1 MESPSKD
8 DSIETVIPKEKG
20 INPRYLAPTPNHLKP
35 VHEMKGCLSCFLDS
49 TIIEEEEPPSGIFA
63 LGEIL
68 ATIERMMPTFQSNRR
83 IFEIKTPKE
92 DTANFF
98 KILRVYFSKM

>member
-68 ATIERMMPTFQSNRR
+68 ATIER
-83 IFEIKTPKE
+83 
-92 DTANFF
+92 
-98 KILRVYFSKM
+98 RVYLKLKRQKKTQLIFSRY

>member
-68 ATIERMMPTFQSNRR
+68 ATIERMMPTYQSNRH
-83 IFEIKTPKE
+83 
-92 DTANFF
+92 
-98 KILRVYFSKM
+98 